1 MIVNQLS
8 TGQLSYNGT
17 SKIYMTDYL
26 SDYAQQLMN
35 SVFEIQDLR
44 ARLVFIRQKRQ
55 ELQEILLKAD
65 DAFTDDDLQLLQAD
79 DMALG
84 MLERAYL
91 DHLLDTVVI
100 DQSMDE
106 SYQASVE
113 SIQARQVRREA

>member
-1 MIVNQLS
+1 MVHQLLAEYVS
-8 TGQLSYNGT
+8 QT
-17 SKIYMTDYL
+17 SAVSNDYMTEQL

-55 ELQEILLKAD
+55 ELQEILLQAD

-79 DMALG
+79 DIALG

-100 DQSMDE
+100 DQQNID
-106 SYQASVE
+106 
-113 SIQARQVRREA
+113 RQVETAQSCQIRREA